1 MICPQCCGFDEAFNE
16 KLAKRELKRYHRKGP
31 PKVTALLI
39 DAIKS
44 RDPAGA
50 ALLDVGGGI
59 GVIQHELIKAGV
71 DHSVDVDGSKT
82 YIEIAQREADRQGHG
97 ERVSFQYGDF
107 VDIADDVAAADIVTL
122 DRVICCY
129 PDMPTLV
136 TRSLSC
142 AKRLYG
148 LSYPRRNVLLR
159 LARPV
164 INTILRL
171 RRCPLRFYLHD
182 PAEVDRLVRQA
193 GFTAVT
199 TSATPLWNVA
209 LYERN
214 GV

>member
-1 MICPQCCGFDEAFNE
+1 MVCPHCCGFDEVFNE
-16 KLAKRELKRYHRKGP
+16 KLAKREMKRYHRKGP
-31 PKVTALLI
+31 QRASTMLI

-44 RDPAGA
+44 RNPSRST
-50 ALLDVGGGI
+50 LLDIGGGI

-71 DHSVDVDGSKT
+71 DRSVDVDGSKT
-82 YIEIAQREADRQGHG
+82 YIEMAQREADRQGHG
-97 ERVSFQYGDF
+97 ERVAFRYGDF

-148 LSYPRRNVLLR
+148 LIYPRRHVLLR
-159 LARPV
+159 IAGPV
-164 INTILRL
+164 FNTILKL
-171 RRCPLRFYLHD
+171 RRCPLRFYLHN
-182 PAEVDRLVRQA
+182 PAEVDHLVRQA

-199 TSATPLWNVA
+199 TSTTPLWNVA